1 MSSLLTFIYL
11 RLTLKFQRET
21 NTDLKTVDSTFQGS
35 KKSRVSSKLYPFI
48 EITVVN
54 CLFAPSGP
62 TSVMTE
68 SFAISKESLTVLNYL
83 DVLCTSVTLPRC
95 CLVTLLLRV
104 RVFVV
109 HQHLD
114 TLRPIIVQL
123 TLASTSDKYQ
133 FSLLNIFEISNSQQ
147 EELHSLIYKLNM
159 LDQSLISVLLQSTS
173 SGAFEN
179 LLCSLTTLTKS

>member
-1 MSSLLTFIYL
+1 M
-11 RLTLKFQRET
+11 
-21 NTDLKTVDSTFQGS
+21 DSTFQGS

-54 CLFAPSGP
+54 CLIAHSGP

-114 TLRPIIVQL
+114 TLRPIIV
-123 TLASTSDKYQ
+123 
-133 FSLLNIFEISNSQQ
+133 
-147 EELHSLIYKLNM
+147 
-159 LDQSLISVLLQSTS
+159 
-173 SGAFEN
+173 
-179 LLCSLTTLTKS
+179 